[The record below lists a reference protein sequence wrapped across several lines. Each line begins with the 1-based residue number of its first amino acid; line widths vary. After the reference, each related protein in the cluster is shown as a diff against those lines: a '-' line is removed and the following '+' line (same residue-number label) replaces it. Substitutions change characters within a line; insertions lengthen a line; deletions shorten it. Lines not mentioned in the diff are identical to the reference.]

1 MEKLM
6 SSVMV
11 LVPVVE
17 STQIMLVVG
26 VAMVKEHV
34 FVPLVS
40 LTQTLILVWLLDLTH
55 HTVTILLLS
64 K

>member
-1 MEKLM
+1 
-6 SSVMV
+6 MV

-40 LTQTLILVWLLDLTH
+40 LTQTFIFVWLLDLTH
-55 HTVTILLLS
+55 THCHDVLLLS
-64 K
+64 SK